1 MAIIS
6 TLDDSVIRQKV
17 HLGRQTV
24 VIGRHPEC
32 DIVIDDASVSRR
44 HANIANDNGVFFV
57 ADLES
62 RNGTFVN
69 SSAIHQPTRL
79 FDGAEIAICDIKF
92 RFHLEQEPVFQPIRG
107 YEMDDSKIAQT
118 VILED
123 DHDEIQSKVMS
134 QLEVPSHHHRRDQ
147 DVNAEAKLQ
156 ALIQTARELS
166 ESVVLEDVLD
176 RCLSCLFELFREA
189 DRGFIVLKGPDEE
202 LKPLGMKMRQPNDER
217 IRISRT
223 IVNQVLETR
232 RPLISSDAT
241 SDDRF
246 NLSQSV
252 VDFRLRSIMCA
263 PLISTK
269 DEAIGVIQLDTL
281 RNKIAFS
288 EKDLEVFVTVAMQ
301 ASLAIQRLNL
311 IKETI
316 HIQELE
322 NDLKLAHDVQQ
333 AFLPQHRPNFPEF
346 EFYSFYSAT
355 MAVGGDYY
363 DYIPIGDDKIAI
375 VIADVVGHGVAAAL
389 LMAKVAAESRFAL
402 ASTGCPIKAMG
413 LINQSLSELNLDKF
427 VTVLLVMINRT
438 DQHVQI
444 VNAGHMPPLLKKSNG
459 SVVLLSDEVSG
470 LPLGIGVNET
480 YHSLDFTLSPDDVLV
495 LYTDGINESMDK
507 QGNQLG
513 IHRLID
519 EIKASQTKRP
529 GTIGKFICQLV
540 NRHVDGQQPTDD
552 MCLVCVGLRSEKEA
566 EESGELSI

>member
-1 MAIIS
+1 MAILTS
-6 TLDDSVIRQKV
+6 VDESVIRQRV
-17 HLGRQTV
+17 HLGRQTI

-32 DIVIDDASVSRR
+32 DIVIDDASVSRH
-44 HANIANDNGVFFV
+44 HANISNDNGTFFV
-57 ADLES
+57 MDLES

-69 SSAIHQPTRL
+69 RSAVHEPTRL

-92 RFHLEQEPVFQPIRG
+92 KFHLENESVFQPIRAVSF
-107 YEMDDSKIAQT
+107 DDSKVAQT

-123 DHDEIQSKVMS
+123 DQNELRAHVTS
-134 QLEVPSHHHRRDQ
+134 QLEVPSHYHHQGRDI
-147 DVNAEAKLQ
+147 NTEAKLQ
-156 ALIQTARELS
+156 ALIQSARELS
-166 ESVVLEDVLD
+166 ESFVLDDVLD
-176 RCLSCLFELFREA
+176 RCLSCLFELFLEA
-189 DRGFIVLKGPDEE
+189 DRGFIVLKEPSGE
-202 LKPLGMKMRQPNDER
+202 LRPRGMKMRQTHDER

-241 SDDRF
+241 TDDRF

-269 DEAIGVIQLDTL
+269 NEAIGVIQLDTL
-281 RNKIAFS
+281 RNRVAFS
-288 EKDLEVFVTVAMQ
+288 EKDLEVLVTVAMQ

-311 IKETI
+311 VQETI

-322 NDLKLAHDVQQ
+322 NDLKLAQDVQQ
-333 AFLPQHRPNFPEF
+333 AFLPQRRPDFPEF
-346 EFYSFYSAT
+346 EFFSFYSAT

-375 VIADVVGHGVAAAL
+375 VVADVVGHGVAAAL

-402 ASTGCPIKAMG
+402 ASSGCPIKAMG
-413 LINQSLSELNLDKF
+413 QINQSLSELNLDKF
-427 VTVLLVMINRT
+427 VTLLLVMIDRK
-438 DQHVQI
+438 DHHVQI
-444 VNAGHMPPLLKKSNG
+444 VNAGHMPPLIRKDSG
-459 SVVLLSDEVSG
+459 AVMLLDDHVSG
-470 LPLGIGVNET
+470 LPLGLGLNET
-480 YHSLDFTLSPDDVLV
+480 YHSLDFTLMPGDVLV

-519 EIKASQTKRP
+519 EIQASQTKRP
-529 GTIGKFICQLV
+529 ETIGKFICQLV
-540 NRHVDGQQPTDD
+540 NRHVDGQQPADD
-552 MCLVCVGLRSEKEA
+552 MCLVCVGLQS
-566 EESGELSI
+566 SSTV